1 MKEQE
6 IKEKL
11 KHYILHEIVRNPE
24 YPLTDSEPMISGG
37 LIDSFSLVHIAVFVE
52 NEFSVKIPDTDLT
65 VENMDTIEA
74 MARRILQELD

>member
-6 IKEKL
+6 IKGKL
-11 KHYILHEIVRNPE
+11 KHYILHEILRNAD
-24 YPLTDSEPMISGG
+24 YPLADNEAMISGG

-74 MARRILQELD
+74 MAQRILQELD